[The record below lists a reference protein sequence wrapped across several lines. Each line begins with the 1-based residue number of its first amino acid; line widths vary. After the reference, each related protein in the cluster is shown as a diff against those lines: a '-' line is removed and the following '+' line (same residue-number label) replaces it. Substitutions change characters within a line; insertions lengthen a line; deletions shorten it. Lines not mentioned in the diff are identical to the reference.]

1 MGGYDK
7 ENGPELYFMDYLAS
21 SVKVPFAAHG
31 FGGYLSL
38 SIMDRYHKKGNY
50 DNKIKTNSLLFSGI
64 TYSNAHSVHTYLF
77 FYINQY
83 EWYLVNMYLISNIY
97 NSM

>member
-38 SIMDRYHKKGNY
+38 SIMDRYHKKG
-50 DNKIKTNSLLFSGI
+50 DDFVLLLYNVYQGYKNNVLRVCTAQSSSG
-64 TYSNAHSVHTYLF
+64 
-77 FYINQY
+77 
-83 EWYLVNMYLISNIY
+83 
-97 NSM
+97 

>member
-7 ENGPELYFMDYLAS
+7 ENGAELYFMDYLAS

-38 SIMDRYHKKGNY
+38 SIMDRYHKKG
-50 DNKIKTNSLLFSGI
+50 KELFI
-64 TYSNAHSVHTYLF
+64 E
-77 FYINQY
+77 IN
-83 EWYLVNMYLISNIY
+83 
-97 NSM
+97 

>member
-7 ENGPELYFMDYLAS
+7 ENGAELYFMDYLAS

-38 SIMDRYHKKGNY
+38 SIMDRYHKKGKELFIEINWANHITSAY
-50 DNKIKTNSLLFSGI
+50 YFNSPLLHIDFSLV
-64 TYSNAHSVHTYLF
+64 TYF
-77 FYINQY
+77 
-83 EWYLVNMYLISNIY
+83 
-97 NSM
+97 

>member
-1 MGGYDK
+1 MAGYDK

-38 SIMDRYHKKGNY
+38 SVLDRYYKRGEYK
-50 DNKIKTNSLLFSGI
+50 LLMSI
-64 TYSNAHSVHTYLF
+64 S
-77 FYINQY
+77 FYIPVCI
-83 EWYLVNMYLISNIY
+83 LM
-97 NSM
+97 